1 MPGTIS
7 WTMSTSAL
15 FTDANN
21 YDALFKKMTARQ
33 PVEFKFGYVNSLGTS
48 TTEADLTLNT
58 KKSYYSGTGYITSLE
73 LSAGNNE
80 VASFSIEISGNG
92 KLSLTEGA

>member
-1 MPGTIS
+1 
-7 WTMSTSAL
+7 MSTSAL

-21 YDALFKKMTARQ
+21 YDALFKKMTARE
-33 PVEFKFGYVNSLGTS
+33 PVDFKFGYVNSLGDS
-48 TTEADLTLNT
+48 TTDMDLTLNT
-58 KKSYYSGTGYITSLE
+58 KKSYYSGAGYITSLE

-92 KLSLTEGA
+92 KLTLNEGNGS